1 MIKIEINGTER
12 YMEDAGEGWVNEQV
26 NRRRRD
32 NQPICVRVWVEKKPE
47 VDLVFSTPD
56 CPPSG
61 AGTRHLTRREN
72 EIIQL
77 WRKRGLNESDFTG
90 GNLWSFLRQAAR
102 L

>member
-1 MIKIEINGTER
+1 MIKFEINGAER
-12 YMEDAGEGWVNEQV
+12 QMEDAGEGWVNEQI

-56 CPPSG
+56 CPPSA

-72 EIIQL
+72 EIVQL
-77 WRKRGLNESDFTG
+77 WRKRGLNEPDFTA